1 MFARLVISGI
11 FAGALAGCVGG
22 ILQLYFVQPLLL
34 SAELYESGQ
43 IVHFGA
49 GGSTANIAPG
59 IIWGGFNTTRDT
71 LSILFSIAIYCG
83 YGLLLVAAQGLAQGL
98 TQGLTLAKTPAS
110 NNQTIMRQGAIWGLA
125 GFCAFH
131 FAPSIGLAPEL
142 PGNASAALETRQI
155 WWFTT
160 ALATALALWLFAF
173 GGRSWHIAL
182 GIALILAPHII
193 GAPHSHNFHGTAPPE
208 LAALFA
214 TRSLGVG
221 CIAWLILGTT
231 SHYFYHRLA

>member
-1 MFARLVISGI
+1 MLVRLVMSGI

-22 ILQLYFVQPLLL
+22 ILQLWLVQPLLL

-98 TQGLTLAKTPAS
+98 TPAKNPAS

-125 GFCAFH
+125 GFFAFH

-155 WWFTT
+155 WWFAT
-160 ALATALALWLFAF
+160 ALATAFALWLFAF

-182 GIALILAPHII
+182 GAILILAPHII
-193 GAPHSHNFHGTAPPE
+193 GAPHSHDFHGTAPPE

>member
-1 MFARLVISGI
+1 MLVRLVMSGI

-49 GGSTANIAPG
+49 GGSTANIL
-59 IIWGGFNTTRDT
+59 WGGFNTTRDT

-83 YGLLLVAAQGLAQGL
+83 YGLLLVAAQGLAQGIAP
-98 TQGLTLAKTPAS
+98 TTTSDAIRRDA
-110 NNQTIMRQGAIWGLA
+110 IRQGAIWGLA

-155 WWFTT
+155 WWFAT
-160 ALATALALWLFAF
+160 ALATALALWFFAF
-173 GGRSWHIAL
+173 GGRSWHSAL

-193 GAPHSHNFHGTAPPE
+193 GAPHSHDFHGTAPPE

-221 CIAWLILGTT
+221 MAAWLILGTT

>member
-1 MFARLVISGI
+1 MLVRLVMSGI

-43 IVHFGA
+43 LVHFGA
-49 GGSTANIAPG
+49 GESPANIAPAN
-59 IIWGGFNTTRDT
+59 ILWGGFNTTRDT

-83 YGLLLVAAQGLAQGL
+83 YGLLLVAAQGLAQGIAP
-98 TQGLTLAKTPAS
+98 TTTSDAV
-110 NNQTIMRQGAIWGLA
+110 RQGAIWGLA
-125 GFCAFH
+125 GFFAFH

-155 WWFTT
+155 WWFAT
-160 ALATALALWLFAF
+160 ALATALALWFCAF

-182 GIALILAPHII
+182 GAILILAPHII
-193 GAPHSHNFHGTAPPE
+193 GAPHSHDFHGTAPPE

>member
-1 MFARLVISGI
+1 MLVRLVMSGI

-22 ILQLYFVQPLLL
+22 ILQLWLVQPLLL

-43 IVHFGA
+43 IVHFGKS
-49 GGSTANIAPG
+49 GSTASIAPG

-98 TQGLTLAKTPAS
+98 APTTTSAT
-110 NNQTIMRQGAIWGLA
+110 MRRDAIRRGAIWGLA

-155 WWFTT
+155 WWFAT

-173 GGRSWHIAL
+173 GGRSWHSAL
-182 GIALILAPHII
+182 GVALILAPHII

>member
-1 MFARLVISGI
+1 MLVRLVMSGI

-22 ILQLYFVQPLLL
+22 ILQLWLVQPLLL

-98 TQGLTLAKTPAS
+98 APTTTSA
-110 NNQTIMRQGAIWGLA
+110 TIRRGAIWGLA

-155 WWFTT
+155 WWFAT
-160 ALATALALWLFAF
+160 ALATALALWLCAF

-193 GAPHSHNFHGTAPPE
+193 GAPHSHDFHGTAPPE

>member
-1 MFARLVISGI
+1 MLVRLVMSGI

-43 IVHFGA
+43 IVHFVA
-49 GGSTANIAPG
+49 GGSTANIF
-59 IIWGGFNTTRDT
+59 WDGFNTSRDT

-83 YGLLLVAAQGLAQGL
+83 YGLLLVAAQGL
-98 TQGLTLAKTPAS
+98 TQGLTPAKNPAS

-125 GFCAFH
+125 GFFAFH

-155 WWFTT
+155 WWFAT
-160 ALATALALWLFAF
+160 ALATAFALWLCAF
-173 GGRSWHIAL
+173 GGRSWHSAL

-193 GAPHSHNFHGTAPPE
+193 GAPHSHDFHGTAPPE